1 MTYTPGPWD
10 IHEANDRNDA
20 FYITHKNRRGI
31 GSISNSFFETDSRD
45 WRTVLKVYVVNNGL
59 VTACQCNGDDDVAT
73 AESRSRCSRWNDHIK
88 DGDQYTSAEDA
99 ANARLIAA
107 SPDLILAL
115 KEWISMAVN
124 SGLEGCDEI
133 LEQAEAAIDKATK
146 EIN

>member
-31 GSISNSFFETDSRD
+31 GSISNSF
-45 WRTVLKVYVVNNGL
+45 N
-59 VTACQCNGDDDVAT
+59 DD
-73 AESRSRCSRWNDHIK
+73 
-88 DGDQYTSAEDA
+88 GGQYTSAEDA

-133 LEQAEAAIDKATK
+133 LEQAEAAIDKAEGQEQDRTTCP
-146 EIN
+146 ECATGSNLNETGTRCWNCEPEEVGA

>member
-10 IHEANDRNDA
+10 IHEANDINDA

-31 GSISNSFFETDSRD
+31 GSISNSF
-45 WRTVLKVYVVNNGL
+45 
-59 VTACQCNGDDDVAT
+59 
-73 AESRSRCSRWNDHIK
+73 ND

-133 LEQAEAAIDKATK
+133 LEQAEAAIDKATGQ
-146 EIN
+146 EEN